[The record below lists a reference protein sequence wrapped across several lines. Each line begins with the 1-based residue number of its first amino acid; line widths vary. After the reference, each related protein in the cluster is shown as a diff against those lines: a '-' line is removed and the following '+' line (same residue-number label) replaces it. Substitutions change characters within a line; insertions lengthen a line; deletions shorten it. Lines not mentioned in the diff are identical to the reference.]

1 MADSKLISTPMEG
14 NLTSCCKVDYLVL
27 YDRTIPLQGIFPRHL
42 TELAHLYQETSTRMV
57 AAKMFTRA
65 QNWKQSNVQEQ
76 KNGLIKGSIFRQCWK
91 QINHNLSWKDN
102 CSRGHFPKMAS
113 YNSTSGLKCPPRTF
127 STLSNPSH
135 EEVESGFPPFEFG
148 WVFVTAFVTWGQ
160 KLCDFWGLAIKTV

>member
-102 CSRGHFPKMAS
+102 CSRGHFPKMATIVLLVSNVLPEPSPPSPTPPMKRWSLGFLPLNLGGSLWLPLWLEDKS
-113 YNSTSGLKCPPRTF
+113 YVTS
-127 STLSNPSH
+127 
-135 EEVESGFPPFEFG
+135 EG
-148 WVFVTAFVTWGQ
+148 WP
-160 KLCDFWGLAIKTV
+160 